1 MAACGESTKMR
12 RSVLLLGSLAIAF
25 ALPATAGADAPLDH
39 PDIAAARSPES
50 PPSRRAPGGGVT
62 APARLQKLLRNP
74 NRRTRADDPD
84 WLRYRS
90 GSDLVEARMSTTDG
104 DVCLVL
110 QQERPDGTDLL
121 TARYTLHEGG
131 ALRTYAGAGL
141 NRARYF
147 HDDPDDP
154 GPTRFSR
161 RNSNTSMGAAAEL
174 GAELQFSER
183 VRVNADLRWV
193 DLDGRA
199 RALSSELGPVAA
211 DSLMLG
217 VSVGY
222 RFR

>member
-1 MAACGESTKMR
+1 MW
-12 RSVLLLGSLAIAF
+12 RSILLLGSLAIACAF
-25 ALPATAGADAPLDH
+25 LPATARADAPLDH
-39 PDIAAARSPES
+39 PQTAARESDS
-50 PPSRRAPGGGVT
+50 PPAAPRAWWWRDG
-62 APARLQKLLRNP
+62 AARLQKLMRDP
-74 NRRTRADDPD
+74 KRRTRADDPD
-84 WLRYRS
+84 WLRYRA
-90 GSDLVEARMSTTDG
+90 GSDLVDGRMSATDG

-110 QQERPDGTDLL
+110 QENRPDGTDLL

-141 NRARYF
+141 NRAKYF
-147 HDDPDDP
+147 HDDRDEP

-161 RNSNTSMGAAAEL
+161 RNRSTSMGAAAEL

-183 VRVNADLRWV
+183 VRVNADLRWA
-193 DLDGRA
+193 DLDGSA

>member
-1 MAACGESTKMR
+1 MTVCGEVTSW
-12 RSVLLLGSLAIAF
+12 RSIVLLGSLAIACAF
-25 ALPATAGADAPLDH
+25 SPTRARADTPVDH
-39 PDIAAARSPES
+39 PAAAALRQSDT
-50 PPSRRAPGGGVT
+50 PPNAPRAWWWRDG
-62 APARLQKLLRNP
+62 AARLHKLLRDP
-74 NRRTRADDPD
+74 KRRTRADDPD

-90 GSDLVEARMSTTDG
+90 GSDLVDRRMSATDG

-110 QQERPDGTDLL
+110 QEDRPDGTDLL

-131 ALRTYAGAGL
+131 VLRTYAGAGL

-147 HDDPDDP
+147 HDDPDEP
-154 GPTRFSR
+154 GPTRLSR
-161 RNSNTSMGAAAEL
+161 RNRSTSMGVAAEL
-174 GAELQFSER
+174 GAELQFSQR
-183 VRVNADLRWV
+183 VRVNADLRWA

-199 RALSSELGPVAA
+199 RALHSELGPVAA

>member
-1 MAACGESTKMR
+1 MARCVELRAL
-12 RSVLLLGSLAIAF
+12 RSILLLGSLAIAC
-25 ALPATAGADAPLDH
+25 ASPVATASEDATADH
-39 PDIAAARSPES
+39 PASATRSPDSPPTAPRAWWWRDGAAR
-50 PPSRRAPGGGVT
+50 
-62 APARLQKLLRNP
+62 LHKLLRDP
-74 NRRTRADDPD
+74 KRRSRADDPD

-90 GSDLVEARMSTTDG
+90 GTDLVEARLSATDG

-110 QQERPDGTDLL
+110 QQDRPDGTDLL

-131 ALRTYAGAGL
+131 VLRTYAGAGL

-147 HDDPDDP
+147 HGDPDEP
-154 GPTRFSR
+154 GPTRLSR
-161 RNSNTSMGAAAEL
+161 RNSNTSLGVAAEV
-174 GAELQFSER
+174 GAELQLSER
-183 VRVNADLRWV
+183 VRVNADLRWAE
-193 DLDGRA
+193 LDGSA